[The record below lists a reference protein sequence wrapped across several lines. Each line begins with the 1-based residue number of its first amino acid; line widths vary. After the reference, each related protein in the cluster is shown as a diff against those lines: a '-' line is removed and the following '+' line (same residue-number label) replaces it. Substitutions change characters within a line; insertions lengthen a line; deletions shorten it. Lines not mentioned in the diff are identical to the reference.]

1 MVMKVSKR
9 INRFIIAQ
17 NKSGTYR
24 RALKE
29 ISAGHKES
37 HWMWFVFPQLRGL
50 GVSAMSDY
58 YGIRGLGEAHTYL
71 RNKTLRTRL
80 REITKAALKHAGVH
94 PYILFGSTVD
104 SIKAHSCFTLF
115 KHAALTKCDRE
126 LFTKALKTFFN
137 GQECVSTKSLLM

>member
-1 MVMKVSKR
+1 MKTSKR

-17 NKSGTYR
+17 NKCGVYKH
-24 RALKE
+24 AVGE
-29 ISAGHKES
+29 IRAGHKES
-37 HWMWFVFPQLRGL
+37 HWMWFIFPQLRGL

-80 REITKAALKHAGVH
+80 REITKAALTHAGVH

-104 SIKAHSCFTLF
+104 SMKAHSCFTLF

-137 GQECVSTKSLLM
+137 GQECVSTTSILL